1 MYNILEEDSV
11 LLFTNHTQDFYFQKQ
26 KSLGYDDIM
35 IRLPCTYHAICG
47 FLVGMNDTCN
57 YN

>member
-11 LLFTNHTQDFYFQKQ
+11 LLFTNHTQEKQ

>member
-11 LLFTNHTQDFYFQKQ
+11 LLFTNHTQEKQ

-47 FLVGMNDTCN
+47 FLVGMTLVIIISEMC
-57 YN
+57 

>member
-11 LLFTNHTQDFYFQKQ
+11 LLFTNHTQEKQ

-47 FLVGMNDTCN
+47 FLVGMNDTGN